1 VFSSGRRARRLERHL
16 AAPVALALAL
26 ALALLAGVVPPSMAR
41 AQTTAKR
48 DVVLLIDNHIVY
60 VNKPFVFDEAVLR
73 ASIRATL
80 ERVRPERVV
89 VFAVGHDGH
98 AQYPSK
104 FFPQQK
110 PSKAY
115 PLLKPPGQ
123 DLMKIWREET
133 TRTNTK
139 MIVYV
144 STLRN
149 DALAELRPD
158 YLRVF
163 GNGVQATVIDH
174 NSPFID
180 EVLLPGL
187 QEIIDKY
194 QPDGFFLDADYW
206 TLHESWNPATTK
218 RFEVKTGLP
227 VPRDYPDASYPPF
240 VQFTYDSYRDD
251 YVSKLET
258 FFARQKKPL
267 NWSINA
273 AFTVRDPSPE
283 PANYGT
289 VSVDLPFFALGEAYI
304 ESLFSQRLKGG
315 AEVVYPLFA
324 QSEGAIP
331 FQYKGKAQL
340 KQELAVAV
348 ANRSLMSFYLPLGLD
363 STIALDRIQPAIDV
377 YDDFERNLG
386 FSAPGD
392 GQKLLAKLA
401 VVDTNGDAVATRQ
414 FGELRKVS
422 LQLFGAGVVH
432 ALTTESLVTQGG
444 YSHVVF
450 PHMDRSERPQ
460 IVADMAAAGVKVLW
474 AVDERLADDKTKRLL
489 SDLRRDPR
497 FEETKSPRCPAGCE
511 VLRTRTGGEVWI
523 VRQIDDTTLAGF
535 TSDLRDPVTFPGK
548 PDYVYALPYG
558 DERKMTIYLSS
569 VAWGGSA
576 MGRHTLFDHLDL
588 APPVTIRF
596 DRAWTCVQRSL
607 SGETKFPAGRE
618 IVARP
623 FDTLTKIECAQ

>member
-1 VFSSGRRARRLERHL
+1 MLILVSAVSPAL
-16 AAPVALALAL
+16 AAP
-26 ALALLAGVVPPSMAR
+26 
-41 AQTTAKR
+41 AKR
-48 DVVLLIDNHIVY
+48 NLVLLIDNHIVY
-60 VNKPFVFDEAVLR
+60 PNKPFQFDEKALR
-73 ASIRATL
+73 ASIRTTL

-98 AQYPSK
+98 AQYPSE
-104 FFPQQK
+104 FFPQQQ

-123 DLMKIWREET
+123 DLLKIWREET
-133 TRTNTK
+133 TRSDTK

-163 GNGVQATVIDH
+163 GNGVPATVIDH

-206 TLHESWNPATTK
+206 TLHESWNPVTTK
-218 RFEVKTGLP
+218 RFVAKTGLP
-227 VPRDYPDASYPPF
+227 VPTDYPQASYAPF

-251 YVSKLET
+251 YVAKLET
-258 FFARQKKPL
+258 FFGRQKRPL

-304 ESLFSQRLKGG
+304 ESLFSQRLKGS
-315 AEVVYPLFA
+315 AEIVYPLFA
-324 QSEGAIP
+324 QSEGATP

-377 YDDFERNLG
+377 YDEFDRDLG
-386 FSAPGD
+386 FSPSGSSE
-392 GQKLLAKLA
+392 KLLAKLA
-401 VVDTNGDAVATRQ
+401 VVDSNGDAVATRQ
-414 FGELRKVS
+414 FDELRAVS
-422 LQLFGAGVVH
+422 LKLFGAGVVH
-432 ALTTESLVTQGG
+432 ALTTETLVSQGG
-444 YSHVVF
+444 YSHIVF
-450 PHMDRSERPQ
+450 PHMERAEQPQ
-460 IVADMAAAGVKVLW
+460 IIGDLASGRARILW
-474 AVDERLADDKTKRLL
+474 AVDDRLADVKTKKLL

-497 FEETKSPRCPAGCE
+497 FQEARANCGGCE
-511 VLRTRTGGEVWI
+511 VLRAKSGGEIWI
-523 VRQIDDTTLAGF
+523 VERVDDAVLESF
-535 TSDLRDPVTFPGK
+535 VSDLRNPVTFPGK

-558 DERKMTIYLSS
+558 DEHKLTVYLSS

-576 MGRHTLFDHLDL
+576 LGRHTLFDRLDL
-588 APPVTIRF
+588 APPVTVRF
-596 DRAWTCVQRSL
+596 DRSWSCVQKSL
-607 SGETKFPAGRE
+607 SGETKLPPGRE
-618 IVARP
+618 IVTKP